1 MSIPDGAPF
10 CIREVWSFNL
20 HSEFEL
26 IRSVLA
32 FYPYVSIDTEF
43 PGVVLKPNPSPP
55 SFTDQIH
62 SSKQAAQQNHQQQH
76 NRNMKKNNNYHT
88 MASSYNNNYGTPLF
102 NNNNSNNNY
111 NNNSNNSRDYDATYR
126 TMKVNVDKMKLIQVG
141 LTFMDED
148 GILPVL
154 SDGTYCA
161 WQFNFRGFDPD
172 EDIYHPS
179 SIALLRRCGIDFN
192 KNQLFG
198 VDSAQFR
205 ELLLSCGLLFN
216 RNVRYICFHGAYDF
230 AYLLKLITREC
241 LPPDEEGFL
250 GLLKHYFGTF
260 YDLKYMQIHLN
271 MHGGLEKLARTLG
284 IKRIG
289 PSHQAGSDS
298 LLTSSSFQRMKDLYF
313 LDHCN
318 DYSGVLFGLALPK
331 AKVVY

>member
-26 IRSVLA
+26 IKSVLA

-43 PGVVLKPNPSPP
+43 PGVVLKPNSSPSP
-55 SFTDQIH
+55 FTDQIH
-62 SSKQAAQQNHQQQH
+62 NNSKQKAQQNHHQY
-76 NRNMKKNNNYHT
+76 NSNNIKKNNNYHT
-88 MASSYNNNYGTPLF
+88 ISSSYSNNYGTSSIF
-102 NNNNSNNNY
+102 NNNN
-111 NNNSNNSRDYDATYR
+111 RDYDATYR

-148 GILPVL
+148 GILPML
-154 SDGTYCA
+154 SDGTYCS

-179 SIALLRRCGIDFN
+179 SIALLKSCGIDFN

-198 VDSAQFR
+198 VDSAEFR

-250 GLLKHYFGTF
+250 GLLKYYFGTF

-313 LDHCN
+313 LDHCK

-331 AKVVY
+331 ATKVVY